1 MLKAKEKTN
10 SSQICNEKNLDF
22 YSSDRLKETGW
33 IKCFIDDIAIAMCH
47 HTGEL

>member
-22 YSSDRLKETGW
+22 LFKW
-33 IKCFIDDIAIAMCH
+33 LIKRNRVD
-47 HTGEL
+47 